1 MWKMGLAK
9 GSVADCGYLLA
20 IRKAPVKVEVIEGSK
35 VIMMTQRKLI
45 LSCESV

>member
-9 GSVADCGYLLA
+9 GSVADCEYLLA